1 MVVLEMRGTERK
13 CDTCTFNSI
22 DRFGDFC
29 DNPRN
34 KHEYG
39 LRSVYGWCE
48 YYAKYDIYKSKREKT
63 KI

>member
-1 MVVLEMRGTERK
+1 MRGTERK
-13 CDTCTFNSI
+13 CDTCTFNGI

-48 YYAKYDIYKSKREKT
+48 YYESNTNKSSNAKSKRMKAAG
-63 KI
+63 

>member
-1 MVVLEMRGTERK
+1 MGTSERK
-13 CDTCTFNSI
+13 CDTCRFRGI

-34 KHEYG
+34 EREYG

-48 YYAKYDIYKSKREKT
+48 FYDKNTKAKT
-63 KI
+63 KNTKG